1 MSTSDLELV
10 RHIYEEVE
18 FLLSVTADKEKDEV
32 FSDKTLCRAI
42 ERSLEII
49 GEASKRLSDDF
60 RSSQPSIEWRKMAG
74 TGTG

>member
-42 ERSLEII
+42 ERSL
-49 GEASKRLSDDF
+49 
-60 RSSQPSIEWRKMAG
+60 RSLARPAKD
-74 TGTG
+74 